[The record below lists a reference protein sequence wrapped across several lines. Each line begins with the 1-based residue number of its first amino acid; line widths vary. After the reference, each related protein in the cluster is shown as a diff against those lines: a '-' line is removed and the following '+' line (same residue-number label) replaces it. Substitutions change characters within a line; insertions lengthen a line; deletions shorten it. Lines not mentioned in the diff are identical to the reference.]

1 MSEPEGKYDGFEKQ
15 VGVIGHMAFQF
26 DFDYFILQFE
36 IEKVF
41 GLMAKGTNSVFK
53 FKLVVMD

>member
-1 MSEPEGKYDGFEKQ
+1 MSESEGEYDGFEQQ
-15 VGVIGHMAFQF
+15 VDVIGHIF
-26 DFDYFILQFE
+26 DFDHFILQFE

-53 FKLVVMD
+53 FKFVVMD